1 MLEQNKKIDKSQQ
14 RMEHLQRVV
23 ETGEATEDTYDEMC
37 DIENCTRERVQG
49 FIERAPEYDRNQEIM
64 FELCER
70 SLAENNSN
78 NVCLDEV
85 NQA

>member
-37 DIENCTRERVQG
+37 DIKNSIRVQD
-49 FIERAPEYDRNQEIM
+49 FIERAPEYNRNPEIM
-64 FELCER
+64 LVVSC
-70 SLAENNSN
+70 NS
-78 NVCLDEV
+78 
-85 NQA
+85 

>member
-1 MLEQNKKIDKSQQ
+1 MLEENKKIDKSQQ

-37 DIENCTRERVQG
+37 DIENCTRERVRG

-64 FELCER
+64 FELCENLKIHLLNDDWET
-70 SLAENNSN
+70 S
-78 NVCLDEV
+78 
-85 NQA
+85 QIKI